1 MKFVDEPLSVADP
14 KVLELIRSEERRQAD
29 KIRLIPSENYV
40 SRAVLEATGSVFT
53 NKYSE
58 GYAGKRYYEGQQ
70 FVDPLE
76 TLAQE
81 RACSLFGAEHAN
93 VQPYSGSPAN
103 LAVYFAFLKPGDKV
117 MGLALPMGGHLT
129 HGWNVSITG
138 RYFQSVQYGVRKDT
152 GRIDLDEVRDLARRE
167 RPQLLWAG
175 GTAYSRLWDFAA
187 MAEIAR
193 EVGARFAVDMAH
205 IAGLVAGGAHPSPV
219 PHADVVTT
227 TTHKTLRGP
236 RGGMLMCRT
245 AHAAALDKA
254 VFPGLQG
261 GPHDHTTAGIAV
273 ALHEASQSAFREY
286 AQNVVKNAA
295 ALAAELMARGY
306 HVVSGGTDNHLILVD
321 LSNKKIPG
329 KIAAK
334 ALDKAGI
341 ELNYNSVPYDTRKPF
356 DPSGIRLGSPSVT
369 SRGMGPTEMKQIAA
383 WMDRVMSNPSDE
395 NAAQVA
401 AEVHELTKRF
411 PAPGIAVKG

>member
-1 MKFVDEPLSVADP
+1 
-14 KVLELIRSEERRQAD
+14 
-29 KIRLIPSENYV
+29 
-40 SRAVLEATGSVFT
+40 
-53 NKYSE
+53 
-58 GYAGKRYYEGQQ
+58 
-70 FVDPLE
+70 
-76 TLAQE
+76 
-81 RACSLFGAEHAN
+81 
-93 VQPYSGSPAN
+93 
-103 LAVYFAFLKPGDKV
+103 
-117 MGLALPMGGHLT
+117 
-129 HGWNVSITG
+129 
-138 RYFQSVQYGVRKDT
+138 
-152 GRIDLDEVRDLARRE
+152 
-167 RPQLLWAG
+167 LWAG

-236 RGGMLMCRT
+236 RGGMILCRA
-245 AHAAALDKA
+245 AHVSALDKA

-273 ALHEASQSAFREY
+273 ALNEASQPAFREY
-286 AQNVVKNAA
+286 AQDVVKNAA
-295 ALAAELMARGY
+295 VLAAELMARGY

-321 LSNKKIPG
+321 LTNKNIPG
-329 KIAAK
+329 KVAAK

-341 ELNYNSVPYDTRKPF
+341 ELNYNSVPYDTRRPF

-395 NAAQVA
+395 NAAHIA
-401 AEVHELTKRF
+401 TEVRELTNHF
-411 PAPGIAVKG
+411 PAPGIPVKG